1 MPDYLGLLFLH
12 LEKFLLSF
20 SFYLCSLFFSQKF
33 HRMAE
38 GCLGVMN
45 LLVGVLSVLV
55 WDILEVHL
63 MHYDDE
69 MTIPEVET
77 TV

>member
-1 MPDYLGLLFLH
+1 
-12 LEKFLLSF
+12 
-20 SFYLCSLFFSQKF
+20 
-33 HRMAE
+33 MAE

-69 MTIPEVET
+69 MTVPEVET
-77 TV
+77 TI